1 MEGILLYFALVD
13 QKRAFAIIILSSPST
28 SSLWGRLTL
37 IAAAWGNGFS
47 NICKD
52 RDDVIRADDGADRSR
67 PGKSGR
73 ICETQN
79 ANLQMLFGRGREFLD
94 DIMVSMC
101 LAIRGTGVHERDRM
115 KSHTAAK
122 VHKMDDSENQS
133 LLHPTSG
140 LYETL
145 SYESIHDIRT
155 NGRPVSSRSPIPE
168 TAPYGRNL
176 TWTSAYILVIS
187 RVIGSGIF
195 ATPGSIVK
203 SVGSVGLALL
213 VWLVGTVLAACGL
226 AVSMEFG
233 CMLPRSGGDKVYLEY
248 TYRRPRFLA
257 STLIAVQA
265 VLLGFTASNC
275 IIFSKYTWFALSFE
289 PTESQQKAL
298 AVGLMTAIT
307 IVHGCFLKT
316 GIWIQNLL
324 GWMKIFMIAAMTL
337 TGLWVILFRR
347 EEPCM
352 SMSNE
357 AGRTGYD
364 VFLWDNLWKG
374 SNWSW
379 SLLSTSLFKVF
390 YSYAGLNN
398 VNNVLNEVQDPIRTV
413 KSVCPSALVTAC
425 GLYLLANISYFLVV
439 PIDEIKN
446 SGELV
451 GALLFERVFGPH
463 VGRTLFPLAIAISA
477 AGNVMVVTFAW
488 ARVNQEIARQG
499 FLPFASVLSSSRP
512 FNSPLGGL
520 IVHYIPSLLVIVLPP
535 PGDVYNFILDVEGYP
550 GQIFALAIAVGL
562 LVLRRRQPDITR
574 PFKAWL
580 PAVWLRI
587 IVCVALLVAPF
598 IPPPDRKGD
607 VGFFYATYAVVGV
620 GM

>member
-1 MEGILLYFALVD
+1 
-13 QKRAFAIIILSSPST
+13 
-28 SSLWGRLTL
+28 
-37 IAAAWGNGFS
+37 
-47 NICKD
+47 
-52 RDDVIRADDGADRSR
+52 
-67 PGKSGR
+67 
-73 ICETQN
+73 
-79 ANLQMLFGRGREFLD
+79 
-94 DIMVSMC
+94 
-101 LAIRGTGVHERDRM
+101 
-115 KSHTAAK
+115 
-122 VHKMDDSENQS
+122 MDDAEYQP
-133 LLHPTSG
+133 LLNPASG

-145 SYESIHDIRT
+145 SYESIQDIRP
-155 NGRPVSSRSPIPE
+155 NGRPVSSRSTIPE
-168 TAPYGRNL
+168 TATYGRNL
-176 TWTSAYILVIS
+176 TWTSAYILVVS

-233 CMLPRSGGDKVYLEY
+233 CMLPRSGGDKVYLEC

-275 IIFSKYTWFALSFE
+275 IIFSKYALFALSIE
-289 PTESQQKAL
+289 PTEYQQKAL
-298 AVGLMTAIT
+298 AAGLMTAIT

-337 TGLWVILFRR
+337 TGLWVILFRH
-347 EEPCM
+347 EEH
-352 SMSNE
+352 SISVSN
-357 AGRTGYD
+357 GLNRTGYD
-364 VFLWDNLWKG
+364 VFLWDNLWEG

-425 GLYLLANISYFLVV
+425 SLYLLANISYFLVV
-439 PIDEIKN
+439 PIEEIKN

-463 VGRTLFPLAIAISA
+463 VGRTLFPLAIAVSA

-499 FLPFASVLSSSRP
+499 FLPFSSILSSSRP

-520 IVHYIPSLLVIVLPP
+520 IVHYIPSLFVIVLPP
-535 PGDVYNFILDVEGYP
+535 PGDVYSFILDVEGYP

-562 LVLRRRQPDITR
+562 LIMRRRQPNLPR

-587 IVCVALLVAPF
+587 IVCIALLAAPF
-598 IPPPDRKGD
+598 IPPPDGKGD
-607 VGFFYATYAVVGV
+607 VDFFYATYAVVGV
-620 GM
+620 GIVLFGVIYWYIWTVLLPRWGGYRLEEEVDVLDDGTSYYEACAIIYSLAFINDLDF